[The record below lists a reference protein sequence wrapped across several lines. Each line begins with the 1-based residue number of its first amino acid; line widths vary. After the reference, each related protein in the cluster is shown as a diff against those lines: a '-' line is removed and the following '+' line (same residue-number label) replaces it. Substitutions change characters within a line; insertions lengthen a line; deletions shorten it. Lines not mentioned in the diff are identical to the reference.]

1 METQKSCPCLW
12 HSVLRSLHL
21 SWPQSPFESTSLSI
35 PCADLNSWLRGH
47 PALAQ
52 LALLETFRY
61 LFLLVVVVVV
71 FSLPM
76 WWKMV
81 PFQPWWKG
89 SVCDLQKG
97 KNRIDFPRSVTTW
110 MFFPLKA
117 AELIDFNYIDLQLLI
132 VVAFFQASLG
142 ANYRFP

>member
-1 METQKSCPCLW
+1 
-12 HSVLRSLHL
+12 
-21 SWPQSPFESTSLSI
+21 
-35 PCADLNSWLRGH
+35 
-47 PALAQ
+47 
-52 LALLETFRY
+52 
-61 LFLLVVVVVV
+61 
-71 FSLPM
+71 
-76 WWKMV
+76 MV
-81 PFQPWWKG
+81 PFQPQWKG